1 MGEERKQVKEL
12 TKNMSENISEFT
24 TLLTRKRDED
34 ESAAATAV
42 SDKVADLEHV
52 IESLQIRLQKKT
64 DSLKQQKRSS
74 EEELRKRLEDAEIAS
89 ELKQRNFD
97 KERDAL
103 QELVAEERN
112 KVKALELK
120 LKDSLEKQKNRF
132 DDDDAEEDAFEWKG
146 RESCRT
152 QQLLHRGQQQ
162 QRRRHKR

>member
-74 EEELRKRLEDAEIAS
+74 EEELRKRLKDAEIAS
-89 ELKQRNFD
+89 ELKQRSFD

-103 QELVAEERN
+103 QESVAEERN

-120 LKDSLEKQKNRF
+120 LKDSLEKQKIRF
-132 DDDDAEEDAFEWKG
+132 DDDDADAEEVAFEWKG
-146 RESCRT
+146 RESRRT
-152 QQLLHRGQQQ
+152 QQLL
-162 QRRRHKR
+162 